1 MLNISWYKK
10 YENHHRNGVLLFQE
24 EIAIWLP
31 WLLCT
36 LYFFSFLDVKCFRYQ
51 RTLSLLVLSQNSTRS
66 AVSGIFM
73 SFLQIHTFLTRIS
86 VVGLV
91 GYGRKQY
98 GKREKIGGSRIA
110 SASNVLVK
118 MDVIAYMCDICA
130 KYIARMCNFAI
141 QILTKR

>member
-73 SFLQIHTFLTRIS
+73 SFLQIHIFLTRIS
-86 VVGLV
+86 VVVLV
-91 GYGRKQY
+91 GYGRK
-98 GKREKIGGSRIA
+98 KRKIGGSRIA

-118 MDVIAYMCDICA
+118 MDVNAYMCDICA